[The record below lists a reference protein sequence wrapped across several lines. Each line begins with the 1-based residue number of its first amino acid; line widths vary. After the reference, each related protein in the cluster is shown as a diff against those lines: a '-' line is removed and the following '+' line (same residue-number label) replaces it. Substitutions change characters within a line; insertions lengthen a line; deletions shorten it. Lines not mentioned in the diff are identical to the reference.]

1 MRLTETLPRAVTA
14 NGRRYRVDLDFR
26 KVFDMLAVM
35 RKDDLIPSARVY
47 RALRCVMRRPP
58 RNDARCMAVF
68 AAVCGVL
75 FSERGKK
82 PDTGGPKLTDFE
94 QDADLIRAAFLQAY
108 GINLWRDKLHWVEF
122 TALLGALPG
131 GSRYADILGIR
142 ARPMPEATKYNAKE
156 REQLAMAKAA
166 CALELREDER
176 ATSYAAG
183 LRAMSESMRA
193 YAMRAG
199 EKNAE

>member
-1 MRLTETLPRAVTA
+1 MRLTETLPRAVTV
-14 NGRRYRVDLDFR
+14 NGRRYRLDLDFR
-26 KVFDMLAVM
+26 RVFDMLAAM
-35 RKDDLIPSARVY
+35 RRDDLIPAARVY
-47 RALRCVMRRPP
+47 TALRCVMRRPP
-58 RNDARCMAVF
+58 RNDARCAAVF
-68 AAVCGVL
+68 VAVCGVL
-75 FSERGKK
+75 FQDKGKK
-82 PDTGGPKLTDFE
+82 ALDGGPKLTDFE

-108 GINLWRDKLHWVEF
+108 SINLWRDKLHWLEF
-122 TALLGALPG
+122 TALLGALPS

-142 ARPMPEATKYNAKE
+142 ARPMPEATKYHAKE

-166 CALELREDER
+166 CALEMTDEER